1 MRIAFKVG
9 LMGEE
14 EASKA
19 LETIDLDSKVSMPI
33 KKKSQTKSTGRLEI
47 TGNSWMRFAGR
58 LFKRLN
64 RIFGKRKK

>member
-19 LETIDLDSKVSMPI
+19 LEMIDLRLKSL
-33 KKKSQTKSTGRLEI
+33 KKKLQKKYTGRLEI

-58 LFKRLN
+58 LLKRLN
-64 RIFGKRKK
+64 RIFGKRIK